1 MIRVTKYTDINLSV
15 VGIGA
20 EILKVLQEDRAQ
32 KYSHL
37 LERVVSRKGK
47 QAQENF
53 SLALSFLFL
62 MGKIQYY
69 QKEDVIEFLGNN

>member
-15 VGIGA
+15 IGISA
-20 EILKVLQEDRAQ
+20 EILKVLQEDCTQ
-32 KYSHL
+32 KYNHL
-37 LERVVSRKGK
+37 LGKIINRKGE
-47 QAQENF
+47 QAKENF

>member
-15 VGIGA
+15 IGISA
-20 EILKVLQEDRAQ
+20 EILKVLQEDCVQ
-32 KYSHL
+32 KYNHL
-37 LERVVSRKGK
+37 LGKVISRKGK
-47 QAQENF
+47 QTKENF

>member
-20 EILKVLQEDRAQ
+20 EILKVLQEDCAQ

-37 LERVVSRKGK
+37 LDTV
-47 QAQENF
+47 NI
-53 SLALSFLFL
+53 LS
-62 MGKIQYY
+62 
-69 QKEDVIEFLGNN
+69 

>member
-15 VGIGA
+15 VGISA
-20 EILKVLQEDRAQ
+20 EILKVLQEDCVQ
-32 KYSHL
+32 KYNHL
-37 LERVVSRKGK
+37 LGKVISRKGK
-47 QAQENF
+47 QAKENF

-62 MGKIQYY
+62 IGKIQYY